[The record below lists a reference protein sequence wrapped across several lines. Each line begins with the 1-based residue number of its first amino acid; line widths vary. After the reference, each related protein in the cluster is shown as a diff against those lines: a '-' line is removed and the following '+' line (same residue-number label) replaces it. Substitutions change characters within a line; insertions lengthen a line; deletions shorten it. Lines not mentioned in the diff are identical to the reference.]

1 MEKTMSIINATE
13 AKQNSENHQPKKTL
27 ETLRNE
33 IAAQIKASSDL
44 GYFSAGYTIPS
55 NVSAEDQ
62 EAILAELNQKKYSLD
77 TTPNDNGLDLFIK
90 WFKPAP

>member
-1 MEKTMSIINATE
+1 MEKTMSIIDATE

-27 ETLRNE
+27 DTLRNE

-62 EAILAELNQKKYSLD
+62 EAVLAELSQKKYSLD
-77 TTPNDNGLDLFIK
+77 TTPNESGLDLFIK
-90 WFKPAP
+90 WFRPVP